1 MDEAPE
7 GGDARD
13 VLREIAAALPME
25 AAAPVPEAPAPA
37 VPEVPAPASEEP
49 ARPLSSRAL
58 PRPTWWAAR
67 RHELAGLVTA
77 FVALVWMSLGVAS
90 RDWGP
95 VLIGVTFALGALFI
109 GARASWAGD

>member
-1 MDEAPE
+1 MDEAP
-7 GGDARD
+7 GGSDARD

-25 AAAPVPEAPAPA
+25 SAPPDPATPPADIPQAPAFEPEAP
-37 VPEVPAPASEEP
+37 V
-49 ARPLSSRAL
+49 RPISSRAL
-58 PRPTWWAAR
+58 PRQTWWTAH

-95 VLIGVTFALGALFI
+95 VLIGVTFALGTVLI
-109 GARASWAGD
+109 GARTVWPGD

>member
-1 MDEAPE
+1 MDEVPE

-25 AAAPVPEAPAPA
+25 PAPPIPPAPGVPEAPAPE
-37 VPEVPAPASEEP
+37 PEVS

-58 PRPTWWAAR
+58 PRPTWWAAH

-90 RDWGP
+90 REWGP
-95 VLIGVTFALGALFI
+95 VLVGVTFALGALFI

>member
-1 MDEAPE
+1 MDESPE

-25 AAAPVPEAPAPA
+25 PAPPDPAAPAPA
-37 VPEVPAPASEEP
+37 PVVPAAPAPAPPEVPA
-49 ARPLSSRAL
+49 RPVSSRGL
-58 PRPTWWAAR
+58 PRPTWWAAH

-90 RDWGP
+90 REWGP
-95 VLIGVTFALGALFI
+95 VLIGITFALGALLI
-109 GARASWAGD
+109 GARAS

>member
-1 MDEAPE
+1 MDESPE

-25 AAAPVPEAPAPA
+25 PAPPAPASAVPAAPAPA
-37 VPEVPAPASEEP
+37 PPEVPA
-49 ARPLSSRAL
+49 RPVSSRGL
-58 PRPTWWAAR
+58 PRPTWWAAH

-90 RDWGP
+90 REWGP
-95 VLIGVTFALGALFI
+95 VLIGITFALGALLI
-109 GARASWAGD
+109 AARAS